1 LVLSLVLSAC
11 TLPSQTADKPSTQ
24 SEGNSLPLTT
34 EKVEESESAPMQ
46 NAEADTQPDQ
56 ETQETVEEQ
65 VIAQQPVI
73 PGDANNTIGLILNT
87 DEAYQGY
94 TLFAPKHNTMTYL
107 MDNNG
112 QVVHSWTAS
121 QYEPGQSVY
130 LLENGHLL
138 RACMT
143 RGQLSTGG
151 GEGGRIEE
159 YDWDGNL
166 VWELDFS
173 TDQYMQHH
181 DIEPLPN
188 GNILLLAIEKK
199 TYDEVVVAGF
209 DPNNLNRQILENRQM
224 VPDAVYEIKPTYPSG
239 GEIVWE
245 WHTWDHLVQ
254 DFDPSKANYGDI
266 SAHPELVATDGD
278 GRELRMFWNH
288 MNSIDYNVE
297 LDQIMLSVRGNNEI
311 WVIDHSTT
319 SAEATS
325 HAGGRYGIG
334 GDLLYRWGNPSTYEA
349 GNANS
354 QTLYE
359 QHDSQWIEAGS
370 PGEGNIL
377 VFNNGP
383 KRPGGDYSSI
393 DEFVS
398 PVNSDGSYADLS
410 SGSAYSPTS
419 AIWAYSAADP
429 TDLFSEA
436 ISGAQRLPNGNT
448 LICDGV
454 HGVLFEV
461 SPFGEIVWKYINPV
475 VDTGALSQGE
485 VPSLDV
491 RNHSYNAVFKIH
503 RYSLDYPGLVGRDL
517 TPQGT
522 IEN

>member
-1 LVLSLVLSAC
+1 MRKSKIIFTGLCLLAFAVVGCSGEGE
-11 TLPSQTADKPSTQ
+11 PSTSKPTT
-24 SEGNSLPLTT
+24 SELSPEIISSETPTAEDSPPIESTVSEPTT
-34 EKVEESESAPMQ
+34 
-46 NAEADTQPDQ
+46 TQQ
-56 ETQETVEEQ
+56 T
-65 VIAQQPVI
+65 VI
-73 PGDANNTIGLILNT
+73 PGNPNNTIGLILNT
-87 DEAYQGY
+87 DQAYQGY

-107 MDNNG
+107 MNNNG

-121 QYEPGQSVY
+121 LYEPGQSVY

-188 GNILLLAIEKK
+188 GNILLIAIEKK
-199 TYDEVVVAGF
+199 TYEEVVAAGF
-209 DPNNLNRQILENRQM
+209 DPSKLNRQILENGQM

-245 WHTWDHLVQ
+245 WHTWDHLIQ
-254 DFDPSKANYGDI
+254 DFDSSKANYGNVA
-266 SAHPELVATDGD
+266 AHPELVAAEGD

-297 LDQIMLSVRGNNEI
+297 LDQIMLSVRGNNEV

-319 SAEATS
+319 TAEAAS
-325 HAGGRYGIG
+325 HTGGTYGKG
-334 GDLLYRWGNPSTYEA
+334 GDLLYRWGNPAVYEA
-349 GNANS
+349 GNASS
-354 QTLYE
+354 QTLFD
-359 QHDSQWIEAGS
+359 QHDAQWIEAGS

-377 VFNNGP
+377 VFNNGLR
-383 KRPGGDYSSI
+383 RPGGDYSSV
-393 DEFVS
+393 DEFVP
-398 PVNSDGSYADLS
+398 PVSNDGSYADLIL
-410 SGSAYSPTS
+410 GSAYGPTDQ
-419 AIWAYSAADP
+419 IWEYTAENQ

-461 SPFGEIVWKYINPV
+461 SPAGEIVWKYVNPV
-475 VDTGALSQGE
+475 VNTGPLSQGDI
-485 VPSLDV
+485 PGMDH
-491 RNHSYNAVFKIH
+491 RGHSWNAIFKVQ
-503 RYSLDYPGLVGRDL
+503 RYSPDYPGLVDRDL
-517 TPQGT
+517 TPKGT